1 MSPYGNAP
9 DTDWPFT
16 SPLNTKPSVKALNDA
31 VAYSLLNISQYLKTQ
46 LRIQPITLKSYHETG
61 FKC

>member
-1 MSPYGNAP
+1 MMSPYGNAP

-46 LRIQPITLKSYHETG
+46 LRIQPITLKS
-61 FKC
+61 